1 MNASAADGKP
11 VIPDQPANP
20 VVLDEPVKP
29 TLMDQATISELP
41 DTLAKPVLQP
51 KPALS
56 EQLAKPALLPKP
68 ALPDQQEKPALPS
81 SPTLPDQQVKPAL
94 PAKPT
99 SLNQGVKP
107 VLPDQQANPGLVDP
121 QTKPVLPAP
130 LSAAQLHQM
139 QNAEIPLKAADIS
152 NSLNQRNS
160 SVSAEED
167 VEDHRQR
174 AATSDDALH
183 IPSQGT
189 SRRFLEQKRMKKLH
203 KHQGNAATTSKQ
215 QRTFSLKSR
224 GSSTLDQQKLVKSG
238 RDVTNAKTGDSSNCA
253 ENTGNNLIEFER
265 TCDFADLE
273 EFKIEETGHSG
284 RGKCG

>member
-11 VIPDQPANP
+11 VIPDQPANS

-29 TLMDQATISELP
+29 TLMDQATTSESP
-41 DTLAKPVLQP
+41 ETLAKPVLQP

-68 ALPDQQEKPALPS
+68 A
-81 SPTLPDQQVKPAL
+81 LPDQQVKPAL

-121 QTKPVLPAP
+121 QTKRVLPAP
-130 LSAAQLHQM
+130 LSAAQLHQI
-139 QNAEIPLKAADIS
+139 QSAEIPLKAVDIS

-160 SVSAEED
+160 GVSPEGD
-167 VEDHRQR
+167 VEDHRHR

-203 KHQGNAATTSKQ
+203 KHQGNAALTGKQ

-224 GSSTLDQQKLVKSG
+224 GSSTLDQQKLVKGG

-253 ENTGNNLIEFER
+253 ENTGKNLIEFER

-273 EFKIEETGHSG
+273 ELKREETGGSG
-284 RGKCG
+284 QGKCG